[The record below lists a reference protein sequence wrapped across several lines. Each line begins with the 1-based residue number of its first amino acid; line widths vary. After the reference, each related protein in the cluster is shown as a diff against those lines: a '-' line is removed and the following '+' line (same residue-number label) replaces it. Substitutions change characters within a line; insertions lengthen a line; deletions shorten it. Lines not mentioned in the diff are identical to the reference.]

1 MHPVDLRWLE
11 REIRPAR
18 GFFSV
23 VLVAILFLYA
33 TMRASLKLLPRVS
46 YVNVA
51 RFLS

>member
-1 MHPVDLRWLE
+1 M
-11 REIRPAR
+11 AR
-18 GFFSV
+18 KGNPYGPFFFSV

-51 RFLS
+51 RFFKLEKKIM